1 MSRNRTEQQFETR
14 GEGHASSA
22 LSEADGTKAE
32 VDPPVLRPTVGMDR
46 EVESE
51 DGEISAPAVQPPSAV
66 NMTRASLAAAVGDAR
81 ALEMIPLSP
90 GEPGY
95 VD

>member
-22 LSEADGTKAE
+22 LSEALGDKRE
-32 VDPPVLRPTVGMDR
+32 VDPPVLRPTVGRDR
-46 EVESE
+46 EVES
-51 DGEISAPAVQPPSAV
+51 DDDFVLPAAQPPSAV
-66 NMTRASLAAAVGDAR
+66 NLTRQSLASMVGDAR

-95 VD
+95 VG